1 MGQSFLEF
9 AKTGL
14 HKAMQN
20 GADHAELFV
29 VKGRSFEVELKNNHI
44 DDMKQA
50 ESSGVGL
57 RVLKDGRAGFSF
69 SSDFRTTAL
78 DKMVVQAITNS
89 RYSDKDETLY
99 FPTPAN
105 HYPQPIC
112 YDGTVKKI
120 SLDEKLDLARETTRY
135 AEQYDSRVKQVERS
149 CYEDGEVEMWLA
161 NSNGVFLHQLGNYCG
176 LSCLALGAQNGEQQ
190 SGYGMDSNIRYT
202 GLSAKTAGEMAARRA
217 VQMLG
222 ATQIESGTHRT
233 RPCYGRP
240 DRLSGC
246 GYSLG

>member
-69 SSDFRTTAL
+69 SSDFRTS
-78 DKMVVQAITNS
+78 TNV
-89 RYSDKDETLY
+89 
-99 FPTPAN
+99 F
-105 HYPQPIC
+105 HCPQP
-112 YDGTVKKI
+112 GHLP
-120 SLDEKLDLARETTRY
+120 S
-135 AEQYDSRVKQVERS
+135 
-149 CYEDGEVEMWLA
+149 
-161 NSNGVFLHQLGNYCG
+161 H
-176 LSCLALGAQNGEQQ
+176 LAL
-190 SGYGMDSNIRYT
+190 S
-202 GLSAKTAGEMAARRA
+202 
-217 VQMLG
+217 
-222 ATQIESGTHRT
+222 
-233 RPCYGRP
+233 
-240 DRLSGC
+240 
-246 GYSLG
+246 